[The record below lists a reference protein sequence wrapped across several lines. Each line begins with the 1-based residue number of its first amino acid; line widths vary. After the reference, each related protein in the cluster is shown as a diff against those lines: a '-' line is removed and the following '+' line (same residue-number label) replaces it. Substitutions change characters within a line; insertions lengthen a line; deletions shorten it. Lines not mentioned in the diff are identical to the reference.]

1 MPLVRGYSPN
11 TPRKDDVSLS
21 NVFPEELFRY
31 RECRRALESEL
42 FSSHGR
48 ICLFALNALDQ
59 IIQQYGFDHVC
70 AVIDILL
77 IRFDLKRTLS
87 LLDEIDR
94 YIIKRL
100 YLDGWTLAMVGESLG
115 ISHVAV
121 FKRKNKALDI
131 LRHKLEE

>member
-1 MPLVRGYSPN
+1 MKYLYVHGKPIEVSDEVYKEYYRSIEKDRYTYRKIRTGRLVLLGELLYDPN
-11 TPRKDDVSLS
+11 
-21 NVFPEELFRY
+21 
-31 RECRRALESEL
+31 
-42 FSSHGR
+42 
-48 ICLFALNALDQ
+48 DQ
-59 IIQQYGFDHVC
+59 SD
-70 AVIDILL
+70 AIDILL